1 MKKLF
6 LWLGSILIL
15 ITLSLVIIFN
25 FVIDKGVI
33 KDTLLKQAREF
44 TQRDIAI
51 DGDLEFVFYPRIGL
65 QLNQLKV
72 FNTEDY
78 SESAQFS
85 IQHLVASVELT
96 SLLSKDLVIS
106 EVLIDGVVINVETL
120 PDGRNNVAELL
131 ETVAPKDKP
140 LTTDDIKEI
149 ELTPEGEIQKSDFR
163 FTIEGVLLTDSKLS
177 FNDRQNGAHHSLSD
191 INLTV
196 GEFSFNQPV
205 PIKLAASYRSHD
217 LALQLNTS
225 LLLTVDEEFS
235 EIKINDL
242 VNSMA
247 LTGTALPRPE
257 MAVSLAG
264 DVVYNT
270 GYKTAAISTLK
281 MKVDEI
287 TVTGEMM
294 LDLFAKP
301 SVEYSLMTNTIDLN
315 DWLPTD
321 SEQAKTQSEGE
332 SASKTESAPAEKQK
346 EVEPDLSVLK
356 SFRHKGRLEIAQLI
370 YDQYKLSNIKLNT
383 SVDNGVFKLNKLTS
397 DLYQGRLT
405 AKAELDGNRVP
416 TRFKLNTTLAKVES
430 EPLVTI
436 AMGKKLLTGLVDLD
450 MQVNGVGLTPT
461 RIKKNT
467 KGRINTLLSDG
478 AIMGINV
485 AQKIRTIIA
494 KVSGDYVPEEDAAQQ
509 TDFSSAVASFSLANG
524 KLTSTEVK
532 LFSPALK
539 IDGDGE
545 VNLLKENLDFTFSS
559 QLTENIGGQK
569 SSTMKTIRELR
580 FPIDVKGAW
589 AKPDIH
595 FDSGSVAKQLLKT
608 KEEKIKKSVTKKLE
622 KYLGEST
629 EEEKVKEEIFK
640 GLDKWLK

>member
-1 MKKLF
+1 MKKFF

-65 QLNQLKV
+65 QLTQLKV

-78 SESAQFS
+78 SEAAQFS
-85 IQHLVASVELT
+85 IQQLVASVELT
-96 SLLSKDLVIS
+96 SLLSKEIVIS
-106 EVLIDGVVINVETL
+106 EVVIDGVVINVETL
-120 PDGRNNVAELL
+120 PDGRNNVTELL
-131 ETVAPKDKP
+131 ETVAPKEKP

-149 ELTPEGEIQKSDFR
+149 ELTPEGEIEKSHYR
-163 FTIEGVLLTDSKLS
+163 FTIEGIQLTDSKLS
-177 FNDRQNGAHHSLSD
+177 FNDRQIGAHHSLND

-196 GEFSFNQPV
+196 GQFSFDQPV
-205 PIKLAASYRSHD
+205 PITLAAGYRSHD
-217 LALQLNTS
+217 LTLQLNTS
-225 LLLTVDEEFS
+225 LLLTVDEAFS
-235 EIKINDL
+235 EIKIDELDNT
-242 VNSMA
+242 MA
-247 LTGTALPRPE
+247 LTGTVLPRPE

-264 DVVYNT
+264 NVVYNAA
-270 GYKTAAISTLK
+270 YKTAAISALK
-281 MKVDEI
+281 LKVDELA
-287 TVTGEMM
+287 VSGDMM

-301 SVEYSLMTNTIDLN
+301 SVEYNLTTKMIDLN
-315 DWLPTD
+315 DWLPAENGKTGTQD
-321 SEQAKTQSEGE
+321 KDGAK
-332 SASKTESAPAEKQK
+332 KTTKPAAKQP

-356 SFRHKGRLEIAQLI
+356 SFNHKGSLVIAQLI
-370 YDQYKLSNIKLNT
+370 YDQYQLDNIKLNT
-383 SVDNGVFKLNKLTS
+383 SVDNGIFKLNKLTS
-397 DLYQGRLT
+397 DLYKGRLT

-416 TRFKLNTTLAKVES
+416 ARFKLNTTLAKVES
-430 EPLVTI
+430 EPLITI
-436 AMGKKLLTGLVDLD
+436 ATGKKLLTGLVDLD
-450 MQVNGVGLTPT
+450 MQINGAGLTPT

-485 AQKIRTIIA
+485 AQKIRAIIA
-494 KVSGDYVPEEDAAQQ
+494 KVSGEYVKEEDTAEQ

-539 IDGDGE
+539 IDGEGE
-545 VNLLKENLDFTFSS
+545 VNLLREDLDFTFSS
-559 QLTENIGGQK
+559 YLTENIGGK
-569 SSTMKTIRELR
+569 HSSTMKTIRKLR
-580 FPIDVKGAW
+580 FPIDVEGPW
-589 AKPDIH
+589 AEPDIS
-595 FDSGSVAKQLLKT
+595 FDSGSVAKQFLKT
-608 KEEKIKKSVTKKLE
+608 KEDKIKKSVGKKLE
-622 KYLGEST
+622 KYLGESA
-629 EEEKVKEEIFK
+629 EEEKVKEELFK